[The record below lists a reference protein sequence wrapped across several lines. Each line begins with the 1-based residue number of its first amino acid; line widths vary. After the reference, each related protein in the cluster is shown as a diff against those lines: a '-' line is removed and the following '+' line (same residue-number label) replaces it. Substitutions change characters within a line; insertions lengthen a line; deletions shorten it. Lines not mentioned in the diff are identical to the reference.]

1 MNVKNDIKE
10 QIIKSGMTMKDVVD
24 AVNKKNNTDLSL
36 SNFSKKLSNGTIRF
50 NEVLDIADVLGKRL
64 VWEDVLQVSVVKE
77 EPTIMYNSKKQID
90 KVETTQY
97 EKLFDDAIKE
107 QLIIR
112 VKDII
117 DKHFDKHFEEY
128 LKNKQS

>member
-10 QIIKSGMTMKDVVD
+10 QIIKSGMTMKYVVD

-77 EPTIMYNSKKQID
+77 EPIIMYNSKKQID

-117 DKHFDKHFEEY
+117 DKHFEEY